1 MELTLHPLCTYF
13 PRIGSA
19 GFHELKADIVAHG
32 LLHPIVLYEGKILDG
47 GNRYRA
53 CVEAGIDPE
62 VVEYDGDDP
71 AAFVCSSNVHRRNM
85 TLGQRAIAVANAANW
100 AKAQRVGR
108 PKAAADATL
117 QTAPRSLAPASA
129 PSATPTRWRAP
140 TRRWRRR

>member
-13 PRIGSA
+13 PRIGGA
-19 GFHELKADIVAHG
+19 GFNELKADIQAHG
-32 LLHPIVLYEGKILDG
+32 LLHPIVLYEGQILDG

-53 CVEAGIDPE
+53 CVEAGIEPE

-85 TLGQRAIAVANAANW
+85 SLGQRAIAPGALKW
-100 AKAQRVGR
+100 QRMPLCR
-108 PKAAADATL
+108 PSP
-117 QTAPRSLAPASA
+117 TAPRSQAPASA